1 LDQHDKIR
9 QSFLSVSIGRF
20 LHPDLHVPA
29 DRSLVDN
36 LAAVVIDD
44 LVDPLELVALDD
56 EGEALPG
63 VDDAKT

>member
-1 LDQHDKIR
+1 
-9 QSFLSVSIGRF
+9 
-20 LHPDLHVPA
+20 LHVPA